1 MMTKA
6 LTESTVLSNGVKMP
20 WLGLGVFKVTEEG
33 LAEKTVKAAIDAGY
47 RHIDT
52 AAAYGN
58 EEGVGAGIKNSGVP
72 RDELFITTK
81 VWNADQGYET
91 SLAAFEKSLS
101 KLDMD
106 YVDLLLIHWPVKG
119 KYKETWR
126 ALESIYKSGKARAV
140 GVSNFQVHHLQDLAE
155 GSELVPMVN
164 QVEYHPLLSQVEL
177 LAYCRANG
185 IQVTAWSP
193 LMQGHLDI
201 PLLAEIGN
209 KYGKTPAQVVL
220 RWDLQNGV
228 ITIPKSVTPS
238 RIAENADIFDFEL
251 SREDMEKLSSLNQ
264 NRRFGSDPDNFN
276 F

>member
-1 MMTKA
+1 MANA

-58 EEGVGAGIKNSGVP
+58 EEGVGAGVKNSGVP

-81 VWNADQGYET
+81 VWNSDQGYET

-106 YVDLLLIHWPVKG
+106 YVDLLLVHWPVKG

-126 ALESIYKSGKARAV
+126 ALEEIYKSGKARAV
-140 GVSNFQVHHLQDLAE
+140 GVSNFQIHHLQDLAE
-155 GSELVPMVN
+155 GSDLVPMVN

-185 IQVTAWSP
+185 IQLTAWSP
-193 LMQGHLDI
+193 LMQGNLDI

-209 KYGKTPAQVVL
+209 KYGKTPAQVIL

-251 SREDMEKLSSLNQ
+251 SREDMEQLSSLNQ

>member
-140 GVSNFQVHHLQDLAE
+140 GVSNFQIHHLQDLAE